1 MKRCLLI
8 LTVLVIFGAHA
19 FCQEAVEEVEDV
31 EASAEV
37 PEVEET
43 VIELVEIPVED
54 EPPAP
59 NRIRFTF
66 DEGVSF
72 AQVTRVER
80 LTDRSN
86 FVRENMMI
94 GPYFTV
100 KALGMP
106 VADLQLDVSAYYPL
120 YQAFNGMQ
128 QQPRNV
134 LNYAVDTYLAVNLTI
149 DKFKYVLITGSMGMH
164 YMYQLT
170 DEWHMNYL
178 GLGISGGLEF
188 PISAG
193 WTIVN
198 RNYFSYDNANLG
210 SNKTIQPF
218 YASYQYHINLG
229 VRYSRR
235 VRNEYSYIK

>member
-1 MKRCLLI
+1 MKRIFVVVIAFL
-8 LTVLVIFGAHA
+8 IFGFSVFA
-19 FCQEAVEEVEDV
+19 QEVELEEEPVEE
-31 EASAEV
+31 
-37 PEVEET
+37 
-43 VIELVEIPVED
+43 EIPVPVIVEAL
-54 EPPAP
+54 EPAAP
-59 NRIRFTF
+59 GVRFTF

-72 AQVTRVER
+72 AQITRVER

-94 GPYFTV
+94 GAFFTTKTV
-100 KALGMP
+100 GLP
-106 VADLQLDVSAYYPL
+106 VADLQLDISAYYPL

-134 LNYAVDTYLAVNLTI
+134 LNYAVDSYLAVNGTLKT
-149 DKFKYVLITGSMGMH
+149 FKYVLFTGSMGMH

-170 DEWHMNYL
+170 DEWHMHYL
-178 GLGISGGLEF
+178 GLGITTGFEL

-198 RNYFSYDNANLG
+198 RNFFSYDNANLG
-210 SNKTIQPF
+210 PNKLIQPF

>member
-1 MKRCLLI
+1 
-8 LTVLVIFGAHA
+8 
-19 FCQEAVEEVEDV
+19 
-31 EASAEV
+31 
-37 PEVEET
+37 
-43 VIELVEIPVED
+43 
-54 EPPAP
+54 
-59 NRIRFTF
+59 
-66 DEGVSF
+66 
-72 AQVTRVER
+72 
-80 LTDRSN
+80 
-86 FVRENMMI
+86 MI

-100 KALGMP
+100 KALGLP
-106 VADLQLDVSAYYPL
+106 VADLQLDISAYYPL
-120 YQAFNGMQ
+120 YQAFNGMK

-134 LNYAVDTYLAVNLTI
+134 LNYAIDTYLAMNGTMK
-149 DKFKYVLITGSMGMH
+149 KFKYFLLTGSIGMH

-178 GLGISGGLEF
+178 GLGISTGIEF
-188 PISAG
+188 PLSAG

-235 VRNEYSYIK
+235 VRNEYSYIGG

>member
-1 MKRCLLI
+1 MR
-8 LTVLVIFGAHA
+8 LTVFWILLVPA
-19 FCQEAVEEVEDV
+19 F
-31 EASAEV
+31 AE
-37 PEVEET
+37 EET
-43 VIELVEIPVED
+43 VQTEVVQEEVSQTESSQDNILKEAYEPVK
-54 EPPAP
+54 PSVH
-59 NRIRFTF
+59 ITF
-66 DEGVSF
+66 DEGASY
-72 AQVTRVER
+72 AQITRVEK

-94 GPYFTV
+94 GAYFTTRTV
-100 KALGMP
+100 GMP
-106 VADLQLDVSAYYPL
+106 VADLQLDISAYYPI
-120 YQAFNGMQ
+120 YQAFNGME

-134 LNYAVDTYLAVNLTI
+134 LNYAVDAYLAINGTF
-149 DKFKYVLITGSMGMH
+149 DKLKYVLITGSIGMH

-178 GLGISGGLEF
+178 GLGGTLGIELPVSK
-188 PISAG
+188 G

-198 RNYFSYDNANLG
+198 RNFVSYDNANLG
-210 SNKTIQPF
+210 PNKTIQPF

>member
-1 MKRCLLI
+1 MKKFFSAVCFA
-8 LTVLVIFGAHA
+8 VLFSASA
-19 FCQEAVEEVEDV
+19 FCLDV
-31 EASAEV
+31 DV
-37 PEVEET
+37 
-43 VIELVEIPVED
+43 
-54 EPPAP
+54 
-59 NRIRFTF
+59 TF

-72 AQVTRVER
+72 AQVTRIEK
-80 LTDRSN
+80 LDDRSN
-86 FVRENMMI
+86 FVRENLMI
-94 GPYFTV
+94 GAYFTTRTV
-100 KALGMP
+100 GLP
-106 VADLQLDVSAYYPL
+106 LVDLQLDVSAYYPF

-134 LNYAVDTYLAVNLTI
+134 VNYAFDGYLAAYYNY
-149 DKFKYVLITGSMGMH
+149 DWFKYVIITGSLGMH

-170 DEWHMNYL
+170 DEWYMHYL
-178 GLGISGGLEF
+178 GLGLSVGLEL
-188 PISAG
+188 PVSQG

-210 SNKTIQPF
+210 NNKLIQPF

>member
-8 LTVLVIFGAHA
+8 LTVIFLFAGLT
-19 FCQEAVEEVEDV
+19 FCQEEVELASSEEFFSEDVATEEVF
-31 EASAEV
+31 
-37 PEVEET
+37 
-43 VIELVEIPVED
+43 
-54 EPPAP
+54 P
-59 NRIRFTF
+59 NKIHFTF
-66 DEGVSF
+66 DEGGSF
-72 AQVTRVER
+72 VQLTRVEK
-80 LTDRSN
+80 LSDRSN

-100 KALGMP
+100 KALGLP
-106 VADLQLDVSAYYPL
+106 IADLQLDISAYYPL
-120 YQAFNGMQ
+120 YQAFNGME

-134 LNYAVDTYLAVNLTI
+134 LNYALDTYLALNGTI
-149 DKFKYVLITGSMGMH
+149 DKFKYVLLTGSIGMH

-178 GLGISGGLEF
+178 GLGISAGIEL
-188 PISAG
+188 PVSAG

-210 SNKTIQPF
+210 SNKIIQPF
-218 YASYQYHINLG
+218 YAAYQYHINLG

-235 VRNEYSYIK
+235 IRNEYSCIGG